1 MAPQISLRVVQPGDQ
16 DFLFK
21 LYSCTRV
28 AEISAWGWNAQQ
40 QEAFLRMQFMAQQRW
55 YESTYAGAEHQ
66 IVLCGDQ
73 LVGRLLIS
81 RTGEAAVLVD
91 IALLPE
97 HRNRGIG
104 GELIRT
110 MLKECDEKR
119 TPARLQVLQTNPAR
133 RLYERLGFRQTSAD
147 DMYVQMERPP
157 L

>member
-1 MAPQISLRVVQPGDQ
+1 MASDISLRAVQPGDQ

-21 LYSCTRV
+21 LYSCIRQP
-28 AEISAWGWNAQQ
+28 EISVWGWNAQQ

-66 IVLCGDQ
+66 IVVCAGQ
-73 LVGRLLIS
+73 PAGRLLIF
-81 RTGEAAVLVD
+81 RTPEAAVLVD

-104 GELIRT
+104 GELIRA

-119 TPARLQVLQTNPAR
+119 TCAKLQVLRTNPAR

-147 DMYVQMERPP
+147 DMYFQMERPP
-157 L
+157 V